1 MKAFFCIS
9 AFLALLGILC
19 GCSTSSHIITGTA
32 RPAINPAVVKLYTS
46 APRNSEEVAV
56 LTVESSGWT
65 TQGEKDRA
73 VAALKK
79 QAAALGA
86 NGVLITTMG
95 TESSGAIGNL
105 NAQTGA
111 LWLGQSTYTA
121 IRGVAIFVPSEQAGA
136 PSSSG
141 QIPVG
146 RNSKMRIA
154 PYVSV

>member
-1 MKAFFCIS
+1 MYFFVLQGGALGRLFSCIS
-9 AFLALLGILC
+9 AIFALLAVLC

-32 RPAINPAVVKLYTS
+32 RPRIDPALVKLYTS
-46 APRNSEEVAV
+46 APRNSEEVAI

-73 VAALKK
+73 VSALKK

-86 NGVLITTMG
+86 TGVLITKMG
-95 TESSGAIGNL
+95 TESSGAIGNI

-121 IRGVAIFVPSEQAGA
+121 IRGVAIFVPSE
-136 PSSSG
+136 
-141 QIPVG
+141 
-146 RNSKMRIA
+146 
-154 PYVSV
+154 